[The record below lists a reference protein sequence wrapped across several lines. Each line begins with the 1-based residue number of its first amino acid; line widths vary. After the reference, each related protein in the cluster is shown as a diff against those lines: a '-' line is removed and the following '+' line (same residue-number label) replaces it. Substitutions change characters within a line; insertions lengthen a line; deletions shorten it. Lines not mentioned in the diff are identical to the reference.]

1 MCFGPKYDCCCP
13 GGLAKPRCP
22 QARRQAWRLLAELR
36 HHTCPAISLAHLASG
51 APGPTVCPGSH
62 PGGEPATAQRQLLF
76 SGGTDGGIAIW
87 DVSAAVSAAAERSCG
102 SADSAGGAA
111 AAAKLAPLAVLQ
123 GVHQSGV
130 NSLAAA
136 WLPCRSADS
145 AQPAADDAATAV
157 AASSSSA
164 TNGVLPAANSAHA
177 ACGPRVAILV
187 SGGDDQA
194 VALTVLAVGAG
205 CIAPQPEGGLIGVP
219 AGAAAAWDSSAAS
232 GAAGALHAEAQQ
244 REAAH
249 IVIGEPWRLQ
259 NAHASAV
266 RGVWTDGD
274 AAFSTGLDQRVRRWR
289 IVAEH
294 ADNGGGGNS
303 SGSRT
308 FSYASGSRA
317 GDSAASP
324 QVAAESRGRAAGG
337 LQLVE
342 QAAEVVQVLEP
353 SCLAVAPGSGGTFLV
368 AVAGRGL
375 QILTSAPD
383 CATVRQT

>member
-1 MCFGPKYDCCCP
+1 M
-13 GGLAKPRCP
+13 RP
-22 QARRQAWRLLAELR
+22 QARRQAWTLLAELR
-36 HHTCPAISLAHLASG
+36 HHTCPVISLAHPAGG
-51 APGPTVCPGSH
+51 APGPRICPGGH
-62 PGGEPATAQRQLLF
+62 PGGESATAQRQLLF

-157 AASSSSA
+157 AASSSPA
-164 TNGVLPAANSAHA
+164 TNGVLPAAGSAHA
-177 ACGPRVAILV
+177 ACGPRMAVLV

-194 VALTVLAVGAG
+194 VALTAVVVGADRT
-205 CIAPQPEGGLIGVP
+205 APQPEDGMTDAP
-219 AGAAAAWDSSAAS
+219 AAAAVASDASAAS
-232 GAAGALHAEAQQ
+232 GAAGATHAEAQQ

-249 IVIGEPWRLQ
+249 IVVGEPQRLQ

-289 IVAEH
+289 IVARP
-294 ADNGGGGNS
+294 ADGTDRSSSGDSSGGGSGSMCGSS
-303 SGSRT
+303 SGN
-308 FSYASGSRA
+308 GSSTLSSAEGDPGA
-317 GDSAASP
+317 GALAALP
-324 QVAAESRGRAAGG
+324 QAAAESTWCSVGSWR
-337 LQLVE
+337 LVE
-342 QAAEVVQVLEP
+342 QGAEVVQVLEP
-353 SCLAVAPGSGGTFLV
+353 SCLAVVPGSGGRFLV

-383 CATVRQT
+383 SARVRQS